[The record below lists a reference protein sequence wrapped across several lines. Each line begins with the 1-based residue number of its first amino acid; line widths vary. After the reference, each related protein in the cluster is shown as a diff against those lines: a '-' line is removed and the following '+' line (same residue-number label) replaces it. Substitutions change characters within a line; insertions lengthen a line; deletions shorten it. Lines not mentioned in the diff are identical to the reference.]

1 MTTTRSPSSRKA
13 SPRRSAGETRDA
25 LMEAAFG
32 LVRVK
37 GLAATSVD
45 EICAAA
51 GVSKGAFFHHFK
63 SKDELAAEAAYHWSA
78 VTEPFFAAADYHAP
92 ADPLERV
99 LGYIEL
105 RRAMTEGE
113 IAEFT
118 CFVGTMAQEAWVT
131 SPAVQAA
138 AWDSMSRHADALVE
152 DLEAARLARGISGDW
167 NARSLALHIVAVT
180 QGAFILAKASGD
192 RALAGESLGHL
203 RRYVAQLFS
212 HELTSTPEGH

>member
-1 MTTTRSPSSRKA
+1 MTTAPSPASRKA
-13 SPRRSAGETRDA
+13 SSRRSAGETRDA

-32 LVRVK
+32 LVRTK

-78 VTEPFFAAADYHAP
+78 VTEPVFANADYHAP
-92 ADPLERV
+92 ADPLDRV
-99 LGYIEL
+99 LGYIDL
-105 RRAMTEGE
+105 RHAMTEGE

-118 CFVGTMAQEAWVT
+118 CFVGTMAQEAWAT

-138 AWDSMSRHADALVE
+138 TWDSMSRHADALVA
-152 DLEAARLARGISGDW
+152 DIEAARQSRGITGDW
-167 NARSLALHIVAVT
+167 SARSLALHIVAVT

-192 RALAGESLGHL
+192 RALAGDTITHL
-203 RRYVAQLFS
+203 RRYVERLFLPP
-212 HELTSTPEGH
+212 ERILT